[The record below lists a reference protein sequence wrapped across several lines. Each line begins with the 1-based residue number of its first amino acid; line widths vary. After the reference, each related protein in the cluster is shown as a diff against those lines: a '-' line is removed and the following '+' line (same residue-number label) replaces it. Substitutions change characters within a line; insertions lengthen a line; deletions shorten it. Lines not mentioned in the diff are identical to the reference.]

1 MGGKGSMNYGV
12 HKLGDG
18 LGLMMYKCCECFFIV
33 SENHISTHVF
43 VIACVG
49 WFFDCI
55 KN

>member
-1 MGGKGSMNYGV
+1 
-12 HKLGDG
+12 
-18 LGLMMYKCCECFFIV
+18 V

-55 KN
+55 KNWWLRVGSLTQFLDCL